1 MANTFASALVPRILP
16 GTLEVLREYCPMLY
30 WASKDYSGAASMLGD
45 TVTMQKGVA
54 LAAGDVTPAMIA
66 PSPSDIA
73 PGYVTLSISNWKKAS
88 FGLTQKEYA
97 EIIAGN
103 TIPFQVQEAI
113 RTVVNQVSASMWAGY
128 TRISNISGY
137 AGTGC
142 VASNSVA
149 YIADS
154 AYKLDRALCP
164 KGNRRLFISLRDAAD
179 LRQNT
184 AYGQFYYVG
193 ESGQDNILRSG
204 AFKSFYEYKTVEQDS
219 AVPVHTVGTLGGGTV
234 ALAADAAAGAESV
247 SVTVTGGSG
256 LALKAGDVITIPGT
270 GATLES
276 GNARNQYSLTAD
288 ATIAAAGTGTLYLN
302 RGLTSAKVSTNAVTL
317 GYTDGSHAIATSVQN
332 IGGDPTGIGVVMRF
346 PAPDMMGNR
355 TAYESVPLI
364 DPETGAVLCLT
375 HLGGYHMSM
384 WEVSA
389 LYGTAVVD
397 ERKLCRIVSYTALSA

>member
-1 MANTFASALVPRILP
+1 
-16 GTLEVLREYCPMLY
+16 MLS
-30 WASKDYSGAASMLGD
+30 WVNKDYSGAAGMLGD

-54 LAAGDVTPAMIA
+54 LAVGDVTPAMIA

-73 PGYVTLSISNWKKAS
+73 PGYVTISINNWKKAN
-88 FGLTQKEYA
+88 FGLTQKEYT

-113 RTVVNQVSASMWAGY
+113 RSVVNQVSASMWAGY
-128 TRISNISGY
+128 TKISNISGY
-137 AGTGC
+137 AATGC
-142 VASNSVA
+142 VASNA
-149 YIADS
+149 LTYIADS

-164 KGNRRLFISLRDAAD
+164 RGNRRLFLSLRDAND
-179 LRQNT
+179 LRTNT
-184 AYGQFYYVG
+184 AYGQYYYVG
-193 ESGQDNILRSG
+193 EGGQDNIVRNG
-204 AFKSFYEYKTVEQDS
+204 AFKSFYEYKTVEQDW

-234 ALAADAAAGAESV
+234 ALAAGAAAGAESV

-256 LALKAGDVITIPGT
+256 LALKAGDVIHIPGT
-270 GATLES
+270 GATAES
-276 GNARNQYSLTAD
+276 GYNRTHYSLTAD
-288 ATIAAAGTGTLYLN
+288 ASIAAAATGTLYLN
-302 RGLTSAKVSTNAVTL
+302 RGLSSAKVATNAVTL
-317 GYTDGSHAIATSVQN
+317 ALTDSSHAIDTGINN

-375 HLGGYHMSM
+375 YLGGYHMSS

-397 ERKLCRIVSYTALSA
+397 ERKLVRIVSYTALTA